1 MYKVKNKG
9 INGQG
14 ANLFSYQLLPQG
26 LKLLIQS
33 HDQSST
39 EYGENMEMQRMFLAY
54 SYLHISKY
62 EQFICL
68 C

>member
-14 ANLFSYQLLPQG
+14 ANLFPYQLLLQG
-26 LKLLIQS
+26 LKLLNQS
-33 HDQSST
+33 HDQSWI
-39 EYGENMEMQRMFLAY
+39 EYDDNMEMQRMFLAY